1 MRNLALFLAFAVC
14 AFESIDAN
22 VLFPLHGALFLPHS
36 SAESL
41 NYLATIESVAPIL
54 EIATEDGHRLY
65 LQGWAP
71 KNWLQIRQSPIQ
83 QCDDQHSAAWSA
95 LEAHQWTNGSGLD
108 LAFGPSCD
116 YSLATIARILSYYNT
131 ALFTNAGFS
140 VYFDAKENLPLTRVG
155 PLQNYILLM
164 ISQLATN
171 FSWQKS
177 QVLYEKSFWS
187 SEMLEGSY
195 CKLLMTDMYAWSVN
209 KMWNLTVNPRIV
221 PSYSDETAENRRE
234 QFRSYLMSN
243 VGSEYGGWF
252 LRLKMMGNAK
262 IIK

>member
-22 VLFPLHGALFLPHS
+22 VLFPLHGALFLPHTS
-36 SAESL
+36 PESL

-71 KNWLQIRQSPIQ
+71 KNWLQIRQSPIK

-95 LEAHQWTNGSGLD
+95 LEAHEWTNGTGL
-108 LAFGPSCD
+108 
-116 YSLATIARILSYYNT
+116 
-131 ALFTNAGFS
+131 
-140 VYFDAKENLPLTRVG
+140 ENLPLTRVG

-171 FSWQKS
+171 FNWLKS
-177 QVLYEKSFWS
+177 QVLYEKN
-187 SEMLEGSY
+187 ELLEGSY

-209 KMWNLTVNPRIV
+209 RMWNLTVNPRIV
-221 PSYSDETAENRRE
+221 PSYSDESAENRRE
-234 QFRSYLMSN
+234 QFRSYLISN
-243 VGSEYGGWF
+243 VGSEYGEMQ
-252 LRLKMMGNAK
+252 RSH
-262 IIK
+262 